1 MTTTRR
7 RTEPASGTKCTSS
20 DLAQGHV
27 QALAHL
33 DKHGGTISLNLGTG
47 RGLSIREVL
56 DGIKRT
62 IGREVPTVMKPR
74 REGDPPALYA
84 DPSKARELLGF
95 APQHSDIDTIIRTAW
110 PFFCSEAS
118 NQELAPT
125 RS

>member
-1 MTTTRR
+1 MTTTQHL
-7 RTEPASGTKCTSS
+7 TEPASATTCMWS

-27 QALAHL
+27 QALARR

-84 DPSKARELLGF
+84 DPSKARELLSF
-95 APQHSDIDTIIRTAW
+95 ALCLRHRHHH
-110 PFFCSEAS
+110 
-118 NQELAPT
+118 
-125 RS
+125 